1 MHADGGMDGYRQFEF
16 VGAHIVVGVHADGQC
31 GVGASGRLVLTDHQ
45 CACFCGAEPV
55 HVAYVVAWLVFTQS
69 VEIEVVV
76 DDFAA
81 WLAFEI
87 SRNSGVECVQHNG
100 FRVDEHVDLV
110 DKFLFV
116 SYESEWVAFAYGQG
130 TDRQYRAGDGGEF
143 HGGLA

>member
-1 MHADGGMDGYRQFEF
+1 M
-16 VGAHIVVGVHADGQC
+16 
-31 GVGASGRLVLTDHQ
+31 
-45 CACFCGAEPV
+45 

-110 DKFLFV
+110 DRFLFV

>member
-1 MHADGGMDGYRQFEF
+1 M
-16 VGAHIVVGVHADGQC
+16 
-31 GVGASGRLVLTDHQ
+31 
-45 CACFCGAEPV
+45 

-110 DKFLFV
+110 DKFL
-116 SYESEWVAFAYGQG
+116 SCRTSPNGSPLRM
-130 TDRQYRAGDGGEF
+130 DRGRPAVPRGRRR
-143 HGGLA
+143 